1 MVGASGGAAAAAA
14 YVATQVDN
22 NATQMYQTVDIFST
36 NVLVLAL
43 MTGMIAIGLYIYLVS
58 PTDDLPF

>member
-1 MVGASGGAAAAAA
+1 MVGASGGAAAAA

-22 NATQMYQTVDIFST
+22 NATQLYQTGDIFST
-36 NVLVLAL
+36 TVLVIAVI
-43 MTGMIAIGLYIYLVS
+43 TGMIAIGLYIYLVS

>member
-14 YVATQVDN
+14 YVASQVDK
-22 NATQMYQTVDIFST
+22 NATQMYTTGDIFST
-36 NVLVLAL
+36 TVLVLAVI
-43 MTGMIAIGLYIYLVS
+43 TGMIAIGLYIYLVS

>member
-1 MVGASGGAAAAAA
+1 MVGSGGGAAAAA

-22 NATQMYQTVDIFST
+22 NATQLYQTGDIFT
-36 NVLVLAL
+36 TTVLAIAVI
-43 MTGMIAIGLYIYLVS
+43 TGMIAIGLYLYLVS

>member
-22 NATQMYQTVDIFST
+22 NVTQMYQTGDVFST
-36 NVLVLAL
+36 TVLVIAVI
-43 MTGMIAIGLYIYLVS
+43 TGMIAIGLYIYLVS
-58 PTDDLPF
+58 PTDDLPL

>member
-22 NATQMYQTVDIFST
+22 NATQVYQTGDIFST
-36 NVLVLAL
+36 TVLVIAVV
-43 MTGMIAIGLYIYLVS
+43 TGMIAIGLYLYLVS
-58 PTDDLPF
+58 PTDDLPL